1 MRAIIADSGVMSNIC
16 RKFFNKSLLPEEI
29 EFVTIQLMYIL
40 FDIGGTKMRLALSR
54 DGKSFCDPTIV
65 DTPQKFEDGM
75 ALFRETFL
83 ALAGKERVLAMAGGI
98 AGVFDKRKG
107 MLSNAPNLPDWVG
120 KPLRDELGKVCG
132 AEVFIENDSAL
143 VGLGEA
149 LALAGNEQDIVVYIT
164 VSTGVGGARIVGR
177 KIDEAAIGFEPGHQ
191 IIDPDN
197 TLCPECEGNDLESY
211 VSGRAVGK
219 RYGMKPYEV
228 KEEALW
234 KETLPK
240 FLAYGLNDTIVHWS
254 PDVVILGGSMIVGDP
269 AISIEATEHYLKEL
283 MHIFPNLPPIKKA
296 KLGAEGGLYGALAYL
311 KQNIV

>member
-1 MRAIIADSGVMSNIC
+1 MRAIIANRTVMSNFT
-16 RKFFNKSLLPEEI
+16 KNFFNKSLLPEEI
-29 EFVTIQLMYIL
+29 DFVTIQIMYIL

-54 DGKSFCDPTIV
+54 DGKSFCDPVIV

-75 ALFRETFL
+75 ALFRETVS
-83 ALAGKERVLAMAGGI
+83 ALAGKERVLAIAGGI
-98 AGVFDKRKG
+98 AGVFDKKNG
-107 MLSNAPNLPDWVG
+107 MLSNSPNLPDWVG
-120 KPLRDELGKVCG
+120 KPLRGELGKVCDG
-132 AEVFIENDSAL
+132 GVFIENDSAL

-149 LALAGNEQDIVVYIT
+149 LAGSGVGEDVVAYIT
-164 VSTGVGGARIVGR
+164 VSTGVGGARIVGG

-228 KEEALW
+228 MEEALW
-234 KETLPK
+234 EETLPK

-254 PDVVILGGSMIVGDP
+254 PDVVVLGGSMIVGDP
-269 AISIEATEHYLKEL
+269 AISIEATERYLKEL

-296 KLGAEGGLYGALAYL
+296 KLGAEGGLHVALAYL